1 MSHIILQAKIE
12 EIRRL
17 FVSKAFTGRNCILI
31 LKQNEGFDLPVI
43 IAQSDEG
50 VILRVENGDQHINSE
65 PIQEV
70 LAHVASEIR
79 EALGCK
85 VVRATV
91 LRRLLKKY
99 DLLDA

>member
-1 MSHIILQAKIE
+1 MSHIILRAKIE
-12 EIRRL
+12 EIRR
-17 FVSKAFTGRNCILI
+17 FFGPRAYTGRNCVLV
-31 LKQNEGFDLPVI
+31 LKEKEGFDLPVI

-50 VILRVENGDQHINSE
+50 VILKVENGDQHVNSKS
-65 PIQEV
+65 IQEV
-70 LAHVASEIR
+70 LAQVASEIR

-91 LRRLLKKY
+91 LRRILKKY